1 MPAPRKIFRIE
12 QMSADGA
19 AEPATDWPA
28 PGEPAPMAA
37 PAHAQAARPIAMRAA
52 TMTID
57 DDATR
62 RHDELVAEIKALRVL
77 VQPKDDAQR
86 MLESYQVQIAEMQK
100 LKSELVIIHNA
111 ITRTKQEIATLH
123 VTGFHGQSMSRMTH
137 ELDAVVN
144 GTEQA
149 TQSILAMVEDIDQLA
164 STMIEQGKDDTDKQ
178 IGREIQDRVV
188 KVFEAC
194 NFQDITGQR
203 ISKVVKALQHIE
215 AKVDGLLAAFG
226 DEMTKHRKDEA
237 AQPEASKQ
245 DAPSDQALLN
255 GPQLPQAAK
264 GQADIDALF
273 ASLG

>member
-1 MPAPRKIFRIE
+1 
-12 QMSADGA
+12 
-19 AEPATDWPA
+19 
-28 PGEPAPMAA
+28 MA
-37 PAHAQAARPIAMRAA
+37 
-52 TMTID
+52 
-57 DDATR
+57 
-62 RHDELVAEIKALRVL
+62 
-77 VQPKDDAQR
+77 
-86 MLESYQVQIAEMQK
+86 
-100 LKSELVIIHNA
+100 
-111 ITRTKQEIATLH
+111 RTKPAADKELTDKLAAVEQERKPVDA
-123 VTGFHGQSMSRMTH
+123 R
-137 ELDAVVN
+137 ELM
-144 GTEQA
+144 
-149 TQSILAMVEDIDQLA
+149 AMVEGIVASMEGDLSPMSIKLYAELEQLA
-164 STMIEQGKDDTDKQ
+164 NFIQKAKSEIAQLRPDEIRDQHLQTATDELEAIVGATEGATNGILSAVEQIENLTG
-178 IGREIQDRVV
+178 EMPPEVAE
-188 KVFEAC
+188 KVSEAVTQVYESC